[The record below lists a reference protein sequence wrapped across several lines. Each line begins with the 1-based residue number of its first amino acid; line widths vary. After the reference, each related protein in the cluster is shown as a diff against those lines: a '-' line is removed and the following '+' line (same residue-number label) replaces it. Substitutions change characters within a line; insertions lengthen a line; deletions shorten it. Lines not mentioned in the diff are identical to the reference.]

1 MSQHFLPSI
10 LHDPTRYRG
19 GHGSV
24 PPYRVPRPYR
34 DWLLDPG
41 SLTRRLIRESG
52 GHFRVQVLR
61 QGFLPAHAV
70 ERHELGLAPREW
82 PFVREVALL
91 CHDTPWVFARTL
103 IPAITLQGPARALTH
118 LGSKPLGA
126 VLFNDPLVR
135 RGPIA
140 VSRLAAA
147 QLGQPWAEEG
157 EIWGRRSCFYLAD
170 LPLLVSE
177 YFLHACPMYRCAVP
191 SPAPAAAAVP
201 YRLE

>member
-1 MSQHFLPSI
+1 MSQPFLPSI
-10 LHDPTRYRG
+10 LHDPTLYRG

-24 PPYRVPRPYR
+24 PPYRVPRAYR
-34 DWLLDPG
+34 DWLLDAG
-41 SLTRRLIRESG
+41 SLTRRLIRESH

-61 QGFLPAHAV
+61 QGFLPAFAL
-70 ERHELGLAPREW
+70 ERQELGLGQREW

-103 IPAITLQGPARALTH
+103 IPAATLQGPARALTR

-126 VLFNDPLVR
+126 VLFNDPQVR

-140 VSRLAAA
+140 VSRLRAG
-147 QLGQPWAEEG
+147 QLGAPWAAEG
-157 EIWGRRSCFYLAD
+157 EIWGRRSQFFLSG

-177 YFLHACPMYRCAVP
+177 YFLQACPMYQASSPTGDAVP
-191 SPAPAAAAVP
+191 
-201 YRLE
+201 RLPE